1 MVPLFKPLKVLNPLF
16 FGARYKG
23 LRLFICQEQYGI
35 SSHPNQRMEIFDC
48 GPRPKGRGRK
58 KGGGG
63 REITGCLTATFTY
76 VAFTET
82 TIFEGESLTK
92 KIYRHVQIM
101 VI

>member
-1 MVPLFKPLKVLNPLF
+1 MVPSIKQLKVLNPLF

-35 SSHPNQRMEIFDC
+35 SSHPNQTMEIFVC

-63 REITGCLTATFTY
+63 ERDHRVPDSNFHLRGFYGDYDI
-76 VAFTET
+76 
-82 TIFEGESLTK
+82 
-92 KIYRHVQIM
+92 
-101 VI
+101 

>member
-1 MVPLFKPLKVLNPLF
+1 MVPSIKQLKVLNPLF

-35 SSHPNQRMEIFDC
+35 SSHPNQTMEIFV
-48 GPRPKGRGRK
+48 GRRGGVVRR
-58 KGGGG
+58 GGGG
-63 REITGCLTATFTY
+63 VREITGCLTATFTY